1 MLSSSSAALRRNN
14 SFFESTPKVQYPTQ
28 ASDYNLMEEIGRGV
42 SAKVYRAECIPLNN
56 EQVAVKKLDLEDQD
70 PGHLEE
76 IRREVASM
84 SMLSHPNLVMAHC
97 SFVEG
102 QYLWIVMPFCGGGS
116 ALNIMKWS
124 HPKVLDET
132 SIATILKEVLKA
144 LDYFHRNGNIH
155 RDVKAGNI
163 LIDDNGSVK
172 IGDFGVSAASWGS
185 GAKPHATFVGTPC
198 WMAPE
203 VMEQVA
209 GYDWHADIWSL
220 GITVLELCHGH
231 APFAKYPP
239 MKVLLMTLQNPPPQL
254 EAEQAES
261 GHHFSRALRDFVSIC
276 LQKDPSKRPS
286 AAKLLEHK
294 FLKEAKK
301 TDFLIKHLLDG
312 IPTLGDR
319 TAKLNEREKARQAQR
334 AAAVAAGGL
343 SSAPST
349 EAAEEKRSNAEY
361 LKGVSRWDFDMDAIR
376 AEAAAMTLDEHDKL
390 PTVVEGEALPTGKAP
405 GSGNN
410 SGFNSPR
417 GGQSSGANP
426 ATQPSE
432 EKRVEQ
438 KGRFTV
444 IDDDDANGAGGMNSA
459 GGSADNLSRST
470 SVQKGRFT
478 VMDDDGEG
486 GGSVSKTNSSK
497 ALQGSS
503 KIIGSSEPAAGTVA
517 AAAKAAIEREM
528 DPPKLKPRKLYD
540 AAEQAGE
547 IAKMLREMHDEME
560 EQQSRITVLVDDNRW
575 LRKRVLELEATLSQ

>member
-28 ASDYNLMEEIGRGV
+28 ASDYRLMEEIGRGV

-124 HPKVLDET
+124 HPKGLDET

-203 VMEQVA
+203 VMEQVN

-301 TDFLIKHLLDG
+301 PDFLVKHLLDG

-319 TAKLNEREKARQAQR
+319 TARLNEREKARQAQR

-376 AEAAAMTLDEHDKL
+376 AEAAAMTLDDDKL
-390 PTVVEGEALPTGKAP
+390 PTVVEGEALPT
-405 GSGNN
+405 SGNN

-417 GGQSSGANP
+417 GGSSQSQS
-426 ATQPSE
+426 QQHPSE

-438 KGRFTV
+438 K
-444 IDDDDANGAGGMNSA
+444 
-459 GGSADNLSRST
+459 LS
-470 SVQKGRFT
+470 
-478 VMDDDGEG
+478 
-486 GGSVSKTNSSK
+486 
-497 ALQGSS
+497 L
-503 KIIGSSEPAAGTVA
+503 IHI
-517 AAAKAAIEREM
+517 
-528 DPPKLKPRKLYD
+528 
-540 AAEQAGE
+540 
-547 IAKMLREMHDEME
+547 
-560 EQQSRITVLVDDNRW
+560 
-575 LRKRVLELEATLSQ
+575 

>member
-124 HPKVLDET
+124 HPKGLDET

-334 AAAVAAGGL
+334 AAALGVVVHHGEAALLHRSRSREVVGGSTRRVHAPRAAVRVVVVDDGEPAFLLHAFLLGGLARWVGAGGL
-343 SSAPST
+343 
-349 EAAEEKRSNAEY
+349 AA
-361 LKGVSRWDFDMDAIR
+361 
-376 AEAAAMTLDEHDKL
+376 
-390 PTVVEGEALPTGKAP
+390 
-405 GSGNN
+405 
-410 SGFNSPR
+410 PR
-417 GGQSSGANP
+417 GVESRVVPRPRCLASG
-426 ATQPSE
+426 
-432 EKRVEQ
+432 
-438 KGRFTV
+438 
-444 IDDDDANGAGGMNSA
+444 
-459 GGSADNLSRST
+459 
-470 SVQKGRFT
+470 
-478 VMDDDGEG
+478 
-486 GGSVSKTNSSK
+486 
-497 ALQGSS
+497 
-503 KIIGSSEPAAGTVA
+503 
-517 AAAKAAIEREM
+517 
-528 DPPKLKPRKLYD
+528 
-540 AAEQAGE
+540 
-547 IAKMLREMHDEME
+547 
-560 EQQSRITVLVDDNRW
+560 
-575 LRKRVLELEATLSQ
+575 

>member
-1 MLSSSSAALRRNN
+1 MRRNGS
-14 SFFESTPKVQYPTQ
+14 SFMESTPKVQYPTS
-28 ASDYNLMEEIGRGV
+28 ASDYVIEEEVGRGV
-42 SAKVYRAECIPLNN
+42 SAKVYRARCVPLG
-56 EQVAVKKLDLEDQD
+56 EIVAVKMLDLEDQD

-84 SMLSHPNLVMAHC
+84 SMVSHPNLVTAHA

-102 QYLWIVMPFCGGGS
+102 QYLWVIMPFLSGGS

-124 HPKVLDET
+124 HPRGLDEPAV
-132 SIATILKEVLKA
+132 ATILREVLKA

-155 RDVKAGNI
+155 RDIKAGNI
-163 LIDDNGSVK
+163 LIDQDGSVK
-172 IGDFGVSAASWGS
+172 LADFGVSAASWGS
-185 GAKPHATFVGTPC
+185 GAKPHSTFVGTPC

-209 GYDWHADIWSL
+209 GYDYHADIWSL

-231 APFAKYPP
+231 APFAKFPP

-301 TDFLIKHLLDG
+301 PDFLVKHLLDG

-319 TAKLNEREKARQAQR
+319 TARLNEREKARQAQR

-376 AEAAAMTLDEHDKL
+376 AEAAAMTLDDDKL
-390 PTVVEGEALPTGKAP
+390 PTVVEGEALPT
-405 GSGNN
+405 SGNN

-417 GGQSSGANP
+417 GGSSQSQS
-426 ATQPSE
+426 QQHPSE

-444 IDDDDANGAGGMNSA
+444 IDDDANKSGMNSA
-459 GGSADNLSRST
+459 GGSADNLSRAT

-478 VMDDDGEG
+478 VMEEDGDG
-486 GGSVSKTNSSK
+486 GAGAVSKTTSAK
-497 ALQGSS
+497 ATQGSS
-503 KIIGSSEPAAGTVA
+503 VIIGSSEPESGTVA

-528 DPPKLKPRKLYD
+528 DPPKLKPRRLYD
-540 AAEQAGE
+540 ASESAGE

-560 EQQSRITVLVDDNRW
+560 EQQEKITVLVDDNRW
-575 LRKRVLELEATLSQ
+575 LRKRVLELEAMLGQ